1 MIQQPQMKLSS
12 ECAAPS
18 RALDEAGRDQWERSA
33 ESDRDRLSPTSP
45 ICSDTRRSPAPQPLP
60 VTVYTPDS
68 SLASPGKMFR
78 EMWRDLLA
86 GHELAWRLA
95 VRDISAQYRQ
105 TFLGILWAFI
115 LPLANTLVWVF
126 LSGSGIVAVSDT
138 ALPYPVYVFSGSMLW
153 AILMDAVNAPLKQT
167 EAAKSML
174 AKLNFPRESLIVSG
188 IYQTLFNAG
197 IKVVLLLA
205 VLPFMGV
212 GLGWSLLLFPI
223 GLLSLVLVGTAIGL
237 LLTPVGVLYT
247 DIGKGLPLLMQF
259 LMYLTPVVFPMP
271 KAGIAATIYAVN
283 PLSPIILTARDW
295 LTGVAPEHLMAFFA
309 VNAFTA
315 LLLLGV
321 WIVFRLAMPI
331 LIERMSA

>member
-1 MIQQPQMKLSS
+1 MGQQPQMKLAP
-12 ECAAPS
+12 ECAAPFRS
-18 RALDEAGRDQWERSA
+18 SEEATEEHWESLT
-33 ESDRDRLSPTSP
+33 ESDRAKRSS
-45 ICSDTRRSPAPQPLP
+45 ISPARNNEKPAPTPQPLP

-68 SLASPGKMFR
+68 SLASPVKMLR

-86 GHELAWRLA
+86 SRELAWRLA

-126 LSGSGIVAVSDT
+126 LSASGIVAVSDT

-188 IYQTLFNAG
+188 IYQTLFNAS
-197 IKVVLLLA
+197 IKVALLLA

-212 GLGWSLLLFPI
+212 GLSWSLLLFPI

-295 LTGVAPEHLMAFFA
+295 LTGFAPEHLTAFFV
-309 VNAFTA
+309 VNAFTG